1 MEKKL
6 GDIFKHYGTDKEING
21 YTPYYERI
29 FETRRHQKICLGEI
43 GIGTLIPG
51 APSSMVGYGEPHYQQ
66 GASLKSWRD
75 YFDHPETEIH
85 GFDIQR
91 DTQFTGEPR
100 VTTHLLNSTDK
111 VAVAAF
117 LESPCDSLH
126 HKPIQFDILI
136 DDGAHYDQCQLA
148 TVQNLWSTVKS
159 GGIYV
164 VEDVYPSSRLVTEYE
179 DQFNKAVEQSPW
191 LLSTKRNLLFVFKK

>member
-29 FETRRHQKICLGEI
+29 FETMRHQKICLGEI

-85 GFDIQR
+85 GFDIQQ
-91 DTQFTGEPR
+91 DTQFIGEPKI
-100 VTTHLLNSTDK
+100 TTHLLNSTDSS
-111 VAVAAF
+111 AVKAF
-117 LESPCDSLH
+117 VESPWT
-126 HKPIQFDILI
+126 QFDILI

-164 VEDVYPSSRLVTEYE
+164 VEDVYPSSRLVTDYV
-179 DQFNKAVEQSPW
+179 DQFNAAIEQSPW
-191 LLSTKRNLLFVFKK
+191 LLSTKRNLLFVFKRN

>member
-29 FETRRHQKICLGEI
+29 FETMRHQKICLGEI

-85 GFDIQR
+85 GFDIQQ
-91 DTQFTGEPR
+91 DTQFTGEPKI
-100 VTTHLLNSTDK
+100 TTHLLNSTDSAAVT
-111 VAVAAF
+111 VAQ
-117 LESPCDSLH
+117 LP
-126 HKPIQFDILI
+126 QFDILI

-164 VEDVYPSSRLVTEYE
+164 VEDVYPSSRLVTDYV
-179 DQFNKAVEQSPW
+179 DQFNAAIEQSPW

>member
-29 FETRRHQKICLGEI
+29 FETMRHQKICLGEI

-85 GFDIQR
+85 GFDIQQ
-91 DTQFTGEPR
+91 DTQFIGEPKI
-100 VTTHLLNSTDK
+100 TTHLLNSTDSS
-111 VAVAAF
+111 AVKAF
-117 LESPCDSLH
+117 VESPWT
-126 HKPIQFDILI
+126 QFDILI

-164 VEDVYPSSRLVTEYE
+164 VEDVYPSSRLVTEYV
-179 DQFNKAVEQSPW
+179 DQFNAAIEQSPW
-191 LLSTKRNLLFVFKK
+191 LLSTKKNLLFVFKK

>member
-29 FETRRHQKICLGEI
+29 FETMRHQKICLGEI

-85 GFDIQR
+85 GFDIQQ

-100 VTTHLLNSTDK
+100 VTTHLLNSTDSA
-111 VAVAAF
+111 AVTAAQ
-117 LESPCDSLH
+117 LP
-126 HKPIQFDILI
+126 QFDILI

-164 VEDVYPSSRLVTEYE
+164 VEDVYPSSRLVTDYV
-179 DQFNKAVEQSPW
+179 DQFNAAIEQSPW
-191 LLSTKRNLLFVFKK
+191 LLSMKRNLLFVFKK

>member
-29 FETRRHQKICLGEI
+29 FETMRHQKICLGEI

-85 GFDIQR
+85 GFDIQQ

-100 VTTHLLNSTDK
+100 VTTHLLNSTDSS
-111 VAVAAF
+111 AVKAF
-117 LESPCDSLH
+117 VESPWT
-126 HKPIQFDILI
+126 QFDILI

-164 VEDVYPSSRLVTEYE
+164 VEDVYPSSRLVTDYV
-179 DQFNKAVEQSPW
+179 DQFNAAIEQSPW
-191 LLSTKRNLLFVFKK
+191 LLSTKKNLLFVFKK